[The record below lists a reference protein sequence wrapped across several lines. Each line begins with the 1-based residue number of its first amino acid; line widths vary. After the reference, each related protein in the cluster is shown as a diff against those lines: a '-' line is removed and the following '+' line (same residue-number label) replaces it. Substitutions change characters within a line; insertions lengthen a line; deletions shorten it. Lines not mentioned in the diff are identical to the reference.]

1 MIGIKMSILSNI
13 FVALSIL
20 CYTAMSSLAAVHAF
34 PAMDGMGSS
43 PQISLPTQISVA
55 DNSDMAESLMSCH
68 QVAETPAEQLSGSS
82 ICKIFCS
89 AIGLA
94 LLTFK
99 PLEMVSAQPHTSPH
113 SRINRYIS
121 TQTSVD
127 HQPPR

>member
-1 MIGIKMSILSNI
+1 MISNNMSTLSKI

-43 PQISLPTQISVA
+43 PQIGLQTEIPVA
-55 DNSDMAESLMSCH
+55 DNRDMAESLMSCH
-68 QVAETPAEQLSGSS
+68 QLADTPADQLSGSS

-94 LLTFK
+94 LLSFK
-99 PLEMVSAQPHTSPH
+99 PLEMVSTQPHTSPH
-113 SRINRYIS
+113 SRINRFIS